1 MNNITPIGEKVNQD
15 GPFAAGGTSILIDH
29 PFRDP
34 RKQRFPMVV
43 KSLQSIFYIVL
54 REIWLAGWT
63 VDERRD
69 KYDGD
74 EGREIGWGGIVGGSG
89 SGSGCWRW
97 H

>member
-1 MNNITPIGEKVNQD
+1 
-15 GPFAAGGTSILIDH
+15 
-29 PFRDP
+29 
-34 RKQRFPMVV
+34 MVV

-74 EGREIGWGGIVGGSG
+74 EGREFGWGGIATIVAVVICGGGGIDGGIVGGVVLVAALECS
-89 SGSGCWRW
+89 W
-97 H
+97 